1 MTDRIISLDAAI
13 EAVNGEKVE
22 RADATDESYNLALDH
37 AIEALSALPAV
48 GGWLDIA
55 DWEPVDEHS
64 ALVYKM
70 GAVHPIYAT
79 YDETFGEWTSFNGYI
94 ERYGGKVEPTHILII
109 PLPAPPD

>member
-48 GGWLDIA
+48 D
-55 DWEPVDEHS
+55 EPRINGDVWDF
-64 ALVYKM
+64 LM
-70 GAVHPIYAT
+70 GVGPLEGFY
-79 YDETFGEWTSFNGYI
+79 FGEKHPSRKGAFWWRKVMR
-94 ERYGGKVEPTHILII
+94 ERSAMFQEES
-109 PLPAPPD
+109 APPEIE